1 LQTKPLIGIAPLQE
15 VVVALGLR
23 AGTPDAGTTSTITQ
37 PAFRGRRGG
46 PMNRPARI
54 LVVDDE
60 PNVRLVFRT
69 ALESVGH
76 RVDEAGD
83 GDEALAHLGK
93 NRYDVALLDL
103 RMPRLDGMETL
114 RRLREQGRRVPV
126 VIVTAHGSI
135 PDAVAAM
142 KLGAIDFLTKP
153 LTPEALRKAVTEVLD
168 RHAEE
173 AAPEAR
179 LEGTVTAAG
188 AFTADLRRAKRALN
202 NGWLAEAEVF
212 LKQAIA
218 LDPQSA
224 EAHNLKGILH
234 EVRNEH
240 DDSLREYKA
249 ALKADRRFEP
259 ARHNM
264 KRYYERFTFG
274 RSDVPIDLG
283 EA

>member
-1 LQTKPLIGIAPLQE
+1 
-15 VVVALGLR
+15 
-23 AGTPDAGTTSTITQ
+23 
-37 PAFRGRRGG
+37 
-46 PMNRPARI
+46 MNRPARI
-54 LVVDDE
+54 LIVDDE

-69 ALESVGH
+69 ALESAGY
-76 RVDEAGD
+76 RLDEAGD
-83 GDEALAHLGK
+83 GDEALARLE
-93 NRYDVALLDL
+93 DDTFDLILLDL

-114 RRLREQGRRVPV
+114 HKIREQGRRVPV

-153 LTPEALRKAVTEVLD
+153 LTPEALRRAVAEVLE
-168 RHAEE
+168 RHAVEE
-173 AAPEAR
+173 APPARAEA
-179 LEGTVTAAG
+179 TVTAAG
-188 AFTADLRRAKRALN
+188 AFAADLRRAKRALN
-202 NGWLAEAEVF
+202 NGWIAEAEVY

-218 LDPQSA
+218 LNPHSA
-224 EAHNLKGILH
+224 EAHNLKGVLH
-234 EVRNEH
+234 EVRDEH

-249 ALKADRRFEP
+249 ALKADRRFGP
-259 ARHNM
+259 ARHNL

>member
-1 LQTKPLIGIAPLQE
+1 MS
-15 VVVALGLR
+15 R
-23 AGTPDAGTTSTITQ
+23 A
-37 PAFRGRRGG
+37 
-46 PMNRPARI
+46 ARI
-54 LVVDDE
+54 LIVDDE

-69 ALESVGH
+69 ALESAGY

-83 GDEALAHLGK
+83 GDEALARLGEH
-93 NRYDVALLDL
+93 RYDLALLDL

-114 RRLREQGRRVPV
+114 RKVREQGRRVPV

-153 LTPEALRKAVTEVLD
+153 LTPEALRRAVAEVID

-173 AAPEAR
+173 EAAPPAR
-179 LEGTVTAAG
+179 LDAAVTAAG
-188 AFTADLRRAKRALN
+188 TFAADLRRAKRALN
-202 NGWLAEAEVF
+202 NGWLDEAEVF

-218 LDPQSA
+218 LNPQSA

-234 EVRNEH
+234 EARNEH

-259 ARHNM
+259 ARHNL

-283 EA
+283 EPT

>member
-1 LQTKPLIGIAPLQE
+1 
-15 VVVALGLR
+15 
-23 AGTPDAGTTSTITQ
+23 
-37 PAFRGRRGG
+37 
-46 PMNRPARI
+46 MNRPARI
-54 LVVDDE
+54 LIVDDE

-69 ALESVGH
+69 ALESAGH

-83 GDEALAHLGK
+83 GDEALARLAEA
-93 NRYDVALLDL
+93 RFDLVLLDL
-103 RMPRLDGMETL
+103 RMPRGDGMETL
-114 RRLREQGRRVPV
+114 RKVREQGRRVPV

-153 LTPEALRKAVTEVLD
+153 LTPEALRRAAAEVLE
-168 RHAEE
+168 RHAAEPTSPPRPDG
-173 AAPEAR
+173 A
-179 LEGTVTAAG
+179 VTAAA
-188 AFTADLRRAKRALN
+188 AFAADLRRAKRALN
-202 NGWLAEAEVF
+202 NGWLAEAEVY
-212 LKQAIA
+212 LRQAIA
-218 LDPQSA
+218 LNPQSA

-259 ARHNM
+259 ARHNL

-283 EA
+283 ES